1 MDSQEPVVVSQR
13 GHHRHTDEQHGH
25 KQGSHQPVKDARQER
40 ELSGI
45 LRSGHSYLPT
55 SSVETALGSLCSP
68 SRRVKDCEYAAER
81 ALSSGSSDGDI
92 PSGST
97 SGSKLMSR
105 VGLVASLSMVLIVS
119 VPASICCL
127 SGGQAAVGSAVE
139 SPGWPMM
146 RIKCQRR
153 GLA

>member
-1 MDSQEPVVVSQR
+1 MDSQKPVVVPQR

-25 KQGSHQPVKDARQER
+25 KQGGHQPVKDARQER

-45 LRSGHSYLPT
+45 LCSGHSYFPT
-55 SSVETALGSLCSP
+55 SSVETAPGSLCSP

-81 ALSSGSSDGDI
+81 ALSSGSSDGAI

-105 VGLVASLSMVLIVS
+105 AGLISSLSIESIVNI
-119 VPASICCL
+119 PASICFR
-127 SGGQAAVGSAVE
+127 SGGQGKI
-139 SPGWPMM
+139 G
-146 RIKCQRR
+146 R
-153 GLA
+153 